1 MRLRNLDPNMPT
13 LCRLYV
19 FMISTALAWSATG
32 GPPTAL
38 LPDAVWLEDLD
49 YSQHRDQ
56 LRPKQSVKDTPLT
69 IAGRKF
75 DHGFGGVSRVQLLIR
90 LEGRAQRLLATVGID
105 DIEDSNGTKEF
116 QVWLDDRPAYSSG
129 ILRKGQA
136 ATLDV
141 DLRGAK
147 LMELVVGHGGIESD
161 WDRFAL
167 GDAQIV
173 LAPGAAADRAKWPRP
188 YSLAPEPTLPI
199 ASHKQAG
206 LSINGPRVVG
216 GTPGKPFQ
224 HRLAISGPGPI
235 KIDVQGLPE
244 TIHFDA
250 TARTLRGTLPTT
262 GHFPI
267 RVHARN
273 PQGTA
278 TAILTLVGSYA
289 PGAKALTPIMG
300 WNSWNLWGK
309 HLDAS
314 KVRAAADALI
324 ASGLADHGYTYVNI
338 DDGWEGARDAAGRLQ
353 PNAAFGDMAALAGE
367 LHARGLKLGIYS
379 SPGPKTCA
387 GFEGSHGHE
396 KIDAETFAAWGIDL
410 LKYDWCT
417 YGQIAPNLSPA
428 EQRRPFVVMHAAL
441 SAAPR
446 DIVYS
451 VCNYGR
457 GEVWTWGRS
466 VGGNLWRTTSD
477 IGDSWSCLEG
487 IAFAQSDKAPFASPG
502 HVNDPD
508 MLIVGTV
515 GFGEQLRPTH
525 LSGNEQIL
533 HITHWAM
540 VAAPLLLGCDLTQ
553 LDDFTLDL
561 LTNSEVLAVN
571 QDELVLPAERRYA
584 EGRTEVWSR
593 LLADGS
599 TAVALYN
606 RGQTAARVTVRFAE
620 LGLSGP
626 RAVRDLWQR
635 QDLGVSAA
643 EFQAMVPQ
651 HGAILIK
658 LSAPPFPYAR

>member
-1 MRLRNLDPNMPT
+1 MHPLPRLL
-13 LCRLYV
+13 LLIVC
-19 FMISTALAWSATG
+19 TALACGAAPAPSA
-32 GPPTAL
+32 PL
-38 LPDAVWLEDLD
+38 LPGAVWLEDLD

-56 LRPKQSVKDTPLT
+56 LRPKRSVKDTPLT
-69 IAGRKF
+69 IAGRTY
-75 DHGFGGVSRVQLLIR
+75 DHGFGGVSRVQLLIE
-90 LEGRAQRLLATVGID
+90 LGGRAERFQATVGID
-105 DIEDSNGTKEF
+105 DVEDSNGSKEF
-116 QVWLDDRPAYSSG
+116 QVWLDDRLAYTSG
-129 ILRKGQA
+129 VLRKGQSA
-136 ATLDV
+136 VLDV
-141 DLRGAK
+141 DLRGAAR
-147 LMELVVGHGGIESD
+147 LDLVVGHGGIESD

-173 LAPGAAADRAKWPRP
+173 LVPGAAGDRAKWPRP
-188 YSLAPEPTLPI
+188 YALVPEPTRPI
-199 ASHKQAG
+199 ARHRDSG
-206 LSINGPRVVG
+206 LAINGPRVVG

-224 HRLAISGPGPI
+224 HRLSVSGPGPI
-235 KIDVQGLPE
+235 EIRVQGLPD
-244 TIHFDA
+244 TISFDES
-250 TARTLRGTLPTT
+250 ARTLRGTLPGT

-267 RVHARN
+267 RIHARN
-273 PQGTA
+273 SAETA
-278 TAILTLVGSYA
+278 TAALTLVGSHA

-309 HLDAS
+309 HLDAA

-324 ASGLADHGYTYVNI
+324 ASGFADYGYTYVNI
-338 DDGWEGARDAAGRLQ
+338 DDGWEGVRDATGRLQ
-353 PNAAFGDMAALAGE
+353 PHAGFGDIAALAAD
-367 LHARGLKLGIYS
+367 LHGRGLKLGIYS

-387 GFEGSHGHE
+387 GFEGSHQHE
-396 KIDAETFAAWGIDL
+396 KTDAQTFAAWGVDL

-428 EQRRPFVVMHAAL
+428 EQRRPFAVMQAAL
-441 SAAPR
+441 NEAPR

-487 IAFAQSDKAPFASPG
+487 IAFAQSDKAPYAGPG

-508 MLIVGTV
+508 MLVVGTV
-515 GFGEQLRPTH
+515 GFGEQLRPTN

-553 LDDFTLDL
+553 LDDFTRDL
-561 LTNSEVLAVN
+561 LTNHEVLAVN
-571 QDELVLPAERRYA
+571 QDELVLPAERRA
-584 EGRTEVWSR
+584 VEGRTEVWSR
-593 LLADGS
+593 VLADGS

-606 RGQTAARVTVRFAE
+606 RGQTATRVTARFAE

-626 RAVRDLWQR
+626 RAVRDVWQR
-635 QDLGVSAA
+635 RDLGVATDSFAA
-643 EFQAMVPQ
+643 PVPQ

-658 LSAPPFPYAR
+658 LSAPPVEYSH